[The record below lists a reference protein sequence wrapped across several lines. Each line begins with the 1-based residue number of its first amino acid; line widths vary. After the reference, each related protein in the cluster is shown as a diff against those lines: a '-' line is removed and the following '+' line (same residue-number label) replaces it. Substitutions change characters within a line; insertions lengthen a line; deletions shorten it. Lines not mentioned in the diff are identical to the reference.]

1 MPWSDLA
8 LEPRRQLRDTQIAL
22 WVFFLTV
29 ALLFAA
35 VTVRALLDTLDTPL
49 LRPAL
54 ALLLAWLL
62 LLLGGAALARRHP
75 RWFVVCLSTQALL
88 VVGLM
93 LLTGGGDYFAAL
105 LMILAMQ
112 IVRQFGARL
121 GARWI
126 ALFALLLLWPLTRT
140 YGLWQGLAY
149 TLIYSAGSALFAS
162 YALAIQAAQA
172 AHAANRDLLTRLE
185 DANRQLQ
192 RYAAQQER
200 AAVTRQRAALARDLH
215 DSVTQTIFSMTLT
228 AQSALLL
235 LERQP
240 ERVSS
245 QLDRLHDLA
254 QSALAAMRTLVSE
267 LRPPPLA
274 AGLAAALRQH
284 AAQRQLTDN
293 LTVELEVMGE
303 PGAHLS
309 PAEEQGL
316 LRIAQEALN
325 NVVKHAGVAQACIRL
340 HLVEPLWM
348 EITDRGQG
356 FAAEQ
361 TGPGRGLGLVGM
373 RERAAEIGWRL
384 TVDSAPGGGARIR
397 VEKAETGGQP

>member
-1 MPWSDLA
+1 MPASDLA
-8 LEPRRQLRDTQIAL
+8 LEMQAQPGETRTALR
-22 WVFFLTV
+22 VFFLTV
-29 ALLFAA
+29 ALLFAVVA
-35 VTVRALLDTLDTPL
+35 VRALLDVVHTPL
-49 LRPAL
+49 LRPVL
-54 ALLLAWLL
+54 GLL
-62 LLLGGAALARRHP
+62 LLWLTLLLGSAFLPYGRPRR
-75 RWFVVCLSTQALL
+75 FSIYLSVQALL
-88 VVGLM
+88 AIGLM
-93 LLTGGGDYFAAL
+93 LLSGGDYFAAL

-112 IVRQFGARL
+112 AMRRFPPQQ

-284 AAQRQLTDN
+284 AAQRQVTDN
-293 LTVELEVMGE
+293 LTVELEVLGE

-397 VEKAETGGQP
+397 VEKAETGGLP

>member
-29 ALLFAA
+29 ALLFAS

-49 LRPAL
+49 LRPTL

>member
-200 AAVTRQRAALARDLH
+200 AAATRQRAALARDLH
-215 DSVTQTIFSMTLT
+215 DSVTQTLFSMTLT

-245 QLDRLHDLA
+245 QLDRLHGLA
-254 QSALAAMRTLVSE
+254 QTALAAMRTLVSE

-284 AAQRQLTDN
+284 AAQRQVTDN
-293 LTVELEVMGE
+293 LTVELEVIGE

-384 TVDSAPGGGARIR
+384 AVDSAPGCGACIR

>member
-1 MPWSDLA
+1 MPASDLA
-8 LEPRRQLRDTQIAL
+8 LEMQAQPGETRTALR
-22 WVFFLTV
+22 VFFLTV
-29 ALLFAA
+29 ALLFAVVA
-35 VTVRALLDTLDTPL
+35 VRALLDVVHTPL
-49 LRPAL
+49 LRPVL
-54 ALLLAWLL
+54 GLL
-62 LLLGGAALARRHP
+62 LL
-75 RWFVVCLSTQALL
+75 W
-88 VVGLM
+88 
-93 LLTGGGDYFAAL
+93 LT
-105 LMILAMQ
+105 
-112 IVRQFGARL
+112 
-121 GARWI
+121 
-126 ALFALLLLWPLTRT
+126 LLLWPLTRT

-284 AAQRQLTDN
+284 AAQRQVTDN
-293 LTVELEVMGE
+293 LTVELEVLGE

-325 NVVKHAGVAQACIRL
+325 NVVKHAGVAQACVRL

-384 TVDSAPGGGARIR
+384 TVDSAPDGGARIR

>member
-49 LRPAL
+49 LRPTL

-293 LTVELEVMGE
+293 LTVELEVLGE

-340 HLVEPLWM
+340 HLAEPLWM

-384 TVDSAPGGGARIR
+384 AVDSAPGGGARIR
-397 VEKAETGGQP
+397 VEKAETGGLP